1 MSYLKSKNSSV
12 SLEWA
17 AMLIGVVVISVTAYL
32 IFGTDWNA
40 YRVANVLIGIAFI
53 TFITYSF
60 THSGSL
66 KRELRDKLKEFHELA
81 LENEK
86 LKTAIAELDLVNE
99 KAKTEIEK
107 LESTLA
113 QQTEKIEQ
121 LLEQVADY
129 QEQSKESEEPS
140 V

>member
-32 IFGTDWNA
+32 IFGTEWNA

-60 THSGSL
+60 TQSASL
-66 KRELRDKLKEFHELA
+66 KRELNDKQKEFHKLA

-86 LKTAIAELDLVNE
+86 LKTATAERDLVNE
-99 KAKTEIEK
+99 KAKAEIEK
-107 LESTLA
+107 LELRLA
-113 QQTEKIEQ
+113 QQTEKTEQ

-129 QEQSKESEEPS
+129 QEQSKENEERG

>member
-17 AMLIGVVVISVTAYL
+17 AMLIGVVIISVTAYL

-66 KRELRDKLKEFHELA
+66 KRELRDKLKESHNLA

-99 KAKTEIEK
+99 KVKMEIEK
-107 LESTLA
+107 QESTLV
-113 QQTEKIEQ
+113 QQKEKIEQ

-129 QEQSKESEEPS
+129 QEQSKENEEPS